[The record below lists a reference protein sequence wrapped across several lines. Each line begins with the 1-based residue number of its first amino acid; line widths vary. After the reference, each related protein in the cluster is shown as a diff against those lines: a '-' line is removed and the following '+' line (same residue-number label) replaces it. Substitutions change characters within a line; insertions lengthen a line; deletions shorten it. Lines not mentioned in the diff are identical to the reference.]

1 VDREPGRGGRHRGA
15 DCRQQNRD
23 EGEELEIV
31 LMLMDEVLAM
41 ILGSEIIDGSLQ
53 LGVLLAIQ
61 KGLLP
66 VGGHYA

>member
-1 VDREPGRGGRHRGA
+1 
-15 DCRQQNRD
+15 
-23 EGEELEIV
+23 
-31 LMLMDEVLAM
+31 MLMDEVLAM

-66 VGGHYA
+66 VGGHHA

>member
-1 VDREPGRGGRHRGA
+1 MSRRR
-15 DCRQQNRD
+15 RQQDQD
-23 EGEELEIV
+23 EGQELEIV

-41 ILGSEIIDGSLQ
+41 ILGSEIIDGSRQ
-53 LGVLLAIQ
+53 LGVWLAIQ

>member
-1 VDREPGRGGRHRGA
+1 M
-15 DCRQQNRD
+15 
-23 EGEELEIV
+23 

-53 LGVLLAIQ
+53 LGVLVAIQ